1 MPGEARRRRGPGRRA
16 LCWGEATP
24 VGLSQG
30 SGKGGG
36 VNASRSN
43 NRAGPFHLPGTSC
56 SKGQMEY
63 KVLLKEFNFSAHL
76 S

>member
-1 MPGEARRRRGPGRRA
+1 M
-16 LCWGEATP
+16 
-24 VGLSQG
+24 GLSQG